1 MEPEV
6 REFLAR
12 ISQTIGLVVMWMFI
26 NSTIGIMFGWAFT
39 NGHVTTGNIIF
50 YIWFVLSLVLMVWML
65 IRLWKGKTQRQ
76 SEN

>member
-12 ISQTIGLVVMWMFI
+12 ISKTIGLVVLWMSI

-50 YIWFVLSLVLMVWML
+50 YIWFVGSLVLMIWLLM
-65 IRLWKGKTQRQ
+65 RMWKGQGPEQ
-76 SEN
+76 M

>member
-12 ISQTIGLVVMWMFI
+12 ISKTIGVVVLWMFI
-26 NSTIGIMFGWAFT
+26 NSTVGIMFGWAFT

-50 YIWFVLSLVLMVWML
+50 YIWFVVSLAAML
-65 IRLWKGKTQRQ
+65 WLIWKLWKGKI
-76 SEN
+76 SDNV